1 MLLFK
6 REFKR
11 NLKGLIIWTAVIGGL
26 ILLILAI
33 YPQFAKDQEKLN
45 AMLQAY
51 PESMTKA
58 FGMDKL
64 SFGTVL
70 GFYAVEGYLMI
81 TLFGSI
87 YAVMLASNIL
97 SKEANEKTIEFLLSK
112 PISRVQII
120 TQKLLAIVTNLVI
133 LNVVVAIVNLIGF
146 NLSKNNQVE
155 TKTFLLI
162 SIAPFILQL
171 TFSAVSFLISCIVK
185 KSRSIFSISLSIV
198 FVTYFFSII
207 SGISDKYKK
216 LKYISPFK
224 YVDAA
229 DVITTKE
236 IRPLYVI
243 IMAAVILISIAASYV
258 LYEKKDI
265 TV

>member
-11 NLKGLIIWTAVIGGL
+11 NLKGLIIWSAVIGGL

-33 YPQFAKDQEKLN
+33 YPQFAEDQEKLN

-112 PISRVQII
+112 PITRMQII
-120 TQKLLAIVTNLVI
+120 SQKLLAIVTNLVI
-133 LNVVVAIVNLIGF
+133 LNVIVAIVNLIGF

-171 TFSAVSFLISCIVK
+171 TFGSVAFLISCIVK
-185 KSRSIFSISLSIV
+185 KSRSIFSISLAIV

-207 SGISDKYKK
+207 SGISDKYKN

-229 DVITTKE
+229 DIITGNE

-243 IMAAVILISIAASYV
+243 IMVAIILISIAASYI
-258 LYEKKDI
+258 LYKKKDV